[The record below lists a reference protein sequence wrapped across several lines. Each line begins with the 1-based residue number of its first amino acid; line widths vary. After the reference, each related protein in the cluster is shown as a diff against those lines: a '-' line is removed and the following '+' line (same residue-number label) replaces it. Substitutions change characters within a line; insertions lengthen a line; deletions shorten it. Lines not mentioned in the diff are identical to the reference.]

1 MAGQEVDRSKNDF
14 SKGPVWKCIVMQ
26 AVPLTIAQ
34 LVQLLYNVIDR
45 IYIGHM
51 GDGSSIALTRR
62 GANLSYCNTYYGIYR
77 TIRNRRRTT
86 VFNGTRRR
94 KKGAGRKN
102 PWQFFRIA
110 YHKRCYFN
118 CG

>member
-1 MAGQEVDRSKNDF
+1 
-14 SKGPVWKCIVMQ
+14 MQ

-51 GDGSSIALTRR
+51 GDGSSIALT
-62 GANLSYCNTYYGIYR
+62 GVGLTFPYCNTYYGIYR

-94 KKGAGRKN
+94 KKEQAEKILGN
-102 PWQFFRIA
+102 SFRIA

-118 CG
+118 CGQLFILPPHFIFIWRQ